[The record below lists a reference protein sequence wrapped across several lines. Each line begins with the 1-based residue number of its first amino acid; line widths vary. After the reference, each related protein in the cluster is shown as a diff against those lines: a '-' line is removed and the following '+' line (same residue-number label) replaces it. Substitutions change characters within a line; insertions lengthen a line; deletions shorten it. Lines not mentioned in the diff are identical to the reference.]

1 MKCKDKF
8 EFRYDGKNLVKFYYC
23 NESEKMST
31 ALLGSDIVIYGDE
44 LAVYQ
49 LENSYNKGKRIDEN
63 RRLKKGEKLQ
73 ARPAFYISNE
83 YNVSFSSVYTG
94 EIMLSNLGIVINC
107 AAGKGPA
114 EAVECKD
121 GLYRMPVITI
131 SDVKYKVSDP
141 ELLLKRLDGTVDL
154 NNDFLVRENEAL
166 SKSLP
171 TIENVVS
178 GRLNDDFLRKI
189 SNSDNKSM
197 TLDINDSFKEYGIEI
212 KSVSIYATLN
222 ESNLS
227 EERKK
232 DNDKA
237 KNKERQDKEE
247 DEENHKR
254 NMSQIEFMIERDR
267 KMITF
272 VPVIDLID
280 TIVKSR
286 ELIEKIID
294 SGIGSIS
301 IGADVGGNSLL
312 QLLGAIQKAMPQML
326 EVKDLLTRNAA
337 NGDVEVSDSMP
348 DDITRRSV

>member
-1 MKCKDKF
+1 MECKDKF

-49 LENSYNKGKRIDEN
+49 LENSFNQGKRIDEN

-107 AAGKGPA
+107 AAGKGSA
-114 EAVECKD
+114 KAVLCKD

-141 ELLLKRLDGTVDL
+141 ELLLKRLACTVDL
-154 NNDFLVRENEAL
+154 GNDFIVRENRAL
-166 SKSLP
+166 SISVP
-171 TIENVVS
+171 AIENVVR
-178 GRLNDDFLRKI
+178 GRLNDDFLQTI
-189 SNSDNKSM
+189 SNSDNKTM

-212 KSVSIYATLN
+212 KSVSIFATLH

-227 EERKK
+227 EEQKK
-232 DNDKA
+232 HNDEV
-237 KNKERQDKEE
+237 KNKERQRKEI
-247 DEENHKR
+247 DEKTHIR
-254 NMSQIEFMIERDR
+254 NASMIESMTERDR

-272 VPVIDLID
+272 VPFIELIN
-280 TIVKSR
+280 TIVNSR
-286 ELIEKIID
+286 ELIEKALD
-294 SGIGSIS
+294 PSLGSLS
-301 IGADVGGNSLL
+301 IGADAAGNGLL
-312 QLLGAIQKAMPQML
+312 QLFEAMKNAMPEML
-326 EVKDLLTRNAA
+326 EVKDMLTRYEA
-337 NGDVEVSDSMP
+337 NGYVEVSDSMP